1 MTAGHPFGRRAY
13 YKGARLKQLRAFC
26 TVVRLGSVSRAAEA
40 MFLSQPSVSL
50 LLAALEREL
59 GCKLL
64 ARVGRR
70 MQPTEEGQLL
80 YELARPIVEGVENL
94 DGEFRQRLSG
104 RRAQTLDIAAGT
116 STIQYLLPP
125 LVKRFRELHPAV
137 QLKLHNVTGGDGL
150 ALLRSGEV
158 DLAVGSMLE
167 VPSDLDY
174 APVYFFDPV
183 LIMPRGHPL
192 AERAE
197 IGIEDLSPYGLILP
211 PKRLT
216 TYRLVDAVFRARGVP
231 YTVTLEVGGWE
242 LIKQYVAMGL
252 GISIVTSICL
262 TGREE
267 LATHN
272 LRRYF
277 PQRSYGVVIRKGAYL
292 RPPARDFIALIKP
305 GLFERRGYDDTGH
318 SAR

>member
-1 MTAGHPFGRRAY
+1 
-13 YKGARLKQLRAFC
+13 
-26 TVVRLGSVSRAAEA
+26 

-59 GCKLL
+59 GAKLL
-64 ARVGRR
+64 TRVGRR
-70 MQPTEEGQLL
+70 MQPTEEGQVL

-94 DGEFRQRLSG
+94 DAEFRKRLSG
-104 RRAQTLDIAAGT
+104 QRIQSLDIAAGT

-125 LVKRFRELHPAV
+125 LVKRFRERHPDIP
-137 QLKLHNVTGGDGL
+137 LRLHNVTGRDGL

-167 VPSDLDY
+167 VPADLDY

-192 AERAE
+192 AERTE
-197 IGIEDLSPYGLILP
+197 IRIEDLSPHGLILP

-231 YTVTLEVGGWE
+231 YTVAMEVGGWE

-292 RPPARDFIALIKP
+292 PPPAREFIALIKP

-318 SAR
+318 SER